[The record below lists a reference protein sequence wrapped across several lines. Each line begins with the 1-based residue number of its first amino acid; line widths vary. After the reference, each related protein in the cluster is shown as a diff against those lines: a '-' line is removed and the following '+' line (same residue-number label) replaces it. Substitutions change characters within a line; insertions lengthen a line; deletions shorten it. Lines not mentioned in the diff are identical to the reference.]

1 MKKIRKSNEHEMIFE
16 FLRGELGSNR
26 FKEKLKDV
34 LIKLDL
40 NEDIIKKGN
49 INNEEENQLRFK
61 IMKTYRGY
69 PDEGLFKNFPKI
81 DEWYL
86 MRLSVSDIDKIYYI
100 DYDYW
105 NELSNNTSKPLEAVK
120 VIKSGKEIYNVSNK
134 PFLDGVEFL
143 KGNSFPPIILI
154 TCNDE
159 RYLIIEGNSR
169 MTIYGFMPNQIEG
182 SLAYVGYCSKDEMK
196 KYDSRML
203 SGESLKSKKY

>member
-1 MKKIRKSNEHEMIFE
+1 MKKIRKSNEHEMILE

-34 LIKLDL
+34 LTKLDL
-40 NEDIIKKGN
+40 NEDIIKQGN
-49 INNEEENQLRFK
+49 INNEKENELRIK

-69 PDEGLFKNFPKI
+69 PDEELFKNFPKI

-169 MTIYGFMPNQIEG
+169 MTIYGFMPNKIEG
-182 SLAYVGYCSKDEMK
+182 SLAYVGYCSEDEMK

-203 SGESLKSKKY
+203 SGESFKSKRY

>member
-61 IMKTYRGY
+61 IMKKYRGY